1 MTALEILQEVIGI
14 LVGGITEVATAMGQG
29 ISTIVET
36 IAFTGTGETQALSTV
51 FILVLVF
58 GGVSLALSLFRLLFS
73 WIMSLTGKRI

>member
-1 MTALEILQEVIGI
+1 MNALEILQEVIGI

-29 ISTIVET
+29 ISTIVEN
-36 IAFTGTGETQALSTV
+36 IAFTGTGETQTLSTV